1 MPTTTPRRN
10 KLQFRERAEL
20 LDFMLEVSAAT
31 SETLDLDELLQNVSN
46 IVSRVLHY
54 ELFAILLYNDREKDL
69 RIRYAVGHREEIVR
83 NLSIRLGEGIT
94 GTAAQK
100 REAILVKDVRQDE
113 RYLNAIDAVRT
124 ELAVPMLTRGRLVGV
139 IDVQSTRLGAYQ
151 EDDRSM
157 LRLIASRVATSIDNA
172 RLYRRAERQ
181 YRTLKTLRKIST
193 EISSILEL
201 DELLSTVA
209 TSVRS
214 LMSYDAFSILLVDE
228 EQQALRHRF
237 SIRYDQ
243 RVNTDNVP
251 LGKGITGTAV
261 ETRQAVRVH
270 DTTVDARYIASHAD
284 IRSEVAV
291 PLMLRDK
298 VIGVM
303 DVESDQLGY
312 FTEDHERTL
321 VLLAPQV
328 AAAIENAQLYQDIA
342 QRERH
347 MQEDLTAAHELQ
359 AILLPTE
366 PPEVRGMELGIG
378 FRPARQVS
386 GDIFDFF
393 EHRDQQMTIAFG
405 DSSGKGAAAALYGAL
420 VSGLMRTMANRH
432 RYPEQL
438 MKALNGKLIER
449 KVEARY
455 VTLLLMLWDPHSRTL
470 AMSNA
475 GATLPLICRGDEIVE
490 LKMEGV
496 PIGLLPDREYD
507 QVEFKARSGDLI
519 VLYSDG
525 VSDHMSPEGK
535 EYGRARLARIVR
547 QRCQLKPD
555 DLVAALFADLDK
567 FNTTLFDDQTLIVM
581 KVK

>member
-1 MPTTTPRRN
+1 
-10 KLQFRERAEL
+10 
-20 LDFMLEVSAAT
+20 MLEVAVAT

-46 IVSRVLHY
+46 IIRRVLHY
-54 ELFAILLYNDREKDL
+54 ELFAILLYNEREKDL

-83 NLSIRLGEGIT
+83 NLSIPLGEGIT
-94 GTAAQK
+94 GVAAQK
-100 REAILVKDVRQDE
+100 QEAILVKDVRQDE
-113 RYLNAIDAVRT
+113 RYLSAIDAVRT
-124 ELAVPMLTRGRLVGV
+124 ELAVPMVTRGRLVGV

-181 YRTLKTLRKIST
+181 YRTLKTLRKISN

-228 EQQALRHRF
+228 EQKALRHRF

-243 RVNTDNVP
+243 RVNTDNIP
-251 LGKGITGTAV
+251 LGKGITGSAV
-261 ETRQAVRVH
+261 EDKRAIRVH
-270 DTTVDARYIASHAD
+270 DTNIDARYIASHPE

-291 PLMLRDK
+291 PLMLHDK
-298 VIGVM
+298 VIGVL
-303 DVESDQLGY
+303 DVESEQLGY

-347 MQEDLTAAHELQ
+347 MQEDLMAAHELQ
-359 AILLPTE
+359 TILMPTE
-366 PPEVRGMELGIG
+366 APMVHGMEVAIG
-378 FRPARQVS
+378 FRPARAVS
-386 GDIFDFF
+386 GDVFDFF
-393 EHRDQQMTIAFG
+393 EHRDEQTAIAFG
-405 DSSGKGAAAALYGAL
+405 DSSGKGAAAALYGAV
-420 VSGLMRTMANRH
+420 VSGLMRTLAPRH
-432 RYPEQL
+432 RRPAQL
-438 MKALNGKLIER
+438 MKALNAKLIER

-455 VTLLLMLWDPHSRTL
+455 VTLLLLQWDPRSRSLT
-470 AMSNA
+470 MSNA
-475 GATLPLICRGDEIVE
+475 GGTVPLICRGDQVID
-490 LKMEGV
+490 LTLEGV

-507 QVEFKARSGDLI
+507 EVEFKAKPGDLI

-525 VSDHMSPEGK
+525 VSDHLSPEGK
-535 EYGRARLARIVR
+535 EYGRGRLSRFVR
-547 QRCQLKPD
+547 RRCWQKPD
-555 DLVAALFADLDK
+555 DVVKAVLADLDK

>member
-1 MPTTTPRRN
+1 MPTTTPRRS

-20 LDFMLEVSAAT
+20 LDFMLEVAQVTA
-31 SETLDLDELLQNVSN
+31 ETLDLDELLQNVSN
-46 IVSRVLHY
+46 IVRRVLHY
-54 ELFAILLYNDREKDL
+54 ELLAILLYNDRDKDL
-69 RIRYAVGHREEIVR
+69 RIRYAVGHREEIIR
-83 NLSIRLGEGIT
+83 NLSIPLGEGIT
-94 GTAAQK
+94 GAAAQN
-100 REAILVKDVRQDE
+100 REAILVKDVSQDD
-113 RYLNAIDAVRT
+113 RYLNALDAVRT

-139 IDVQSTRLGAYQ
+139 IDVQSTRAGAYQ

-157 LRLIASRVATSIDNA
+157 LRLIASRVATAIDNA

-181 YRTLKTLRKIST
+181 YRTLKTLRKISN
-193 EISSILEL
+193 EISSILDL

-209 TSVRS
+209 SSVRS

-228 EQQALRHRF
+228 AQKALRHRF

-251 LGKGITGTAV
+251 LGRGITGTAV
-261 ETRQAVRVH
+261 ETRQAIRVH
-270 DTTVDARYIASHAD
+270 DTSVDDRYIASHSD
-284 IRSEVAV
+284 IRSEIAV

-298 VIGVM
+298 VTGVM
-303 DVESDQLGY
+303 DVESDLLGY

-328 AAAIENAQLYQDIA
+328 AAAVENARLYQDIA
-342 QRERH
+342 QRERR
-347 MQEDLTAAHELQ
+347 MQEDLMAAHELQ
-359 AILLPTE
+359 TILMPTE
-366 PPEVRGMELGIG
+366 PPDVHGMEIAIG
-378 FRPARQVS
+378 LRPARLVS

-393 EHRDQQMTIAFG
+393 EHRDQQTAIAFG
-405 DSSGKGAAAALYGAL
+405 DSSGKGAAAALYGAV
-420 VSGLMRTMANRH
+420 VSGLMRTMASRNRH
-432 RYPEQL
+432 PAQL

-455 VTLLLMLWDPHSRTL
+455 VTLLLMLWDPHSRMLT
-470 AMSNA
+470 MSNA
-475 GATLPLICRGDEIVE
+475 GATVPLVYRGKEIIDVK
-490 LKMEGV
+490 LEGV

-507 QVEFKARSGDLI
+507 EVQFQTQADDLI

-535 EYGRARLARIVR
+535 DYGRTRLARIIR
-547 QRCQLKPD
+547 RHCWLKPD
-555 DLVAALFADLDK
+555 ELIKAVFADLDE
-567 FNTTLFDDQTLIVM
+567 FNTTLFDDQTLIIM

>member
-1 MPTTTPRRN
+1 VPTLTPRHSTL
-10 KLQFRERAEL
+10 KFRERAEL
-20 LDFMLEVSAAT
+20 LDFMLEVAQAT

-46 IVSRVLHY
+46 IVRRVLHY

-69 RIRYAVGHREEIVR
+69 RIRYAVGHREEVVR
-83 NLSIRLGEGIT
+83 NLSIPLGEGIT
-94 GTAAQK
+94 GVAAQN
-100 REAILVKDVRQDE
+100 REAILVKDVRLDD
-113 RYLNAIDAVRT
+113 RYLSSVDAVRT
-124 ELAVPMLTRGRLVGV
+124 EIAVPMVARGHLVGV

-151 EDDRSM
+151 EEDRSM
-157 LRLIASRVATSIDNA
+157 LRLIASRVAASIDNA

-181 YRTLKTLRKIST
+181 YRTLKTLRKISN

-201 DELLSTVA
+201 NELLNTVA

-251 LGKGITGTAV
+251 LGKGITGNAV
-261 ETRQAVRVH
+261 QARRAIRVH
-270 DTTVDARYIASHAD
+270 DTSADERYIASHAD
-284 IRSEVAV
+284 IRSEIAV
-291 PLMLRDK
+291 PLMLHDK

-328 AAAIENAQLYQDIA
+328 ATAIENAQLYEDIA
-342 QRERH
+342 QRERR
-347 MQEDLTAAHELQ
+347 MQEDLAAAHELQ
-359 AILLPTE
+359 TILMPTGD
-366 PPEVRGMELGIG
+366 PEVHGMEVAIG
-378 FRPARQVS
+378 FRPARMVS

-393 EHRDQQMTIAFG
+393 EHRDDQTAIAFG
-405 DSSGKGAAAALYGAL
+405 DSSGKGAAAALYGAV
-420 VSGLMRTMANRH
+420 VSGLMRTMARRLRH
-432 RYPEQL
+432 PAQL
-438 MKALNGKLIER
+438 MKALNERLIER

-455 VTLLLMLWDPHSRTL
+455 VTLLLMLWDAHSRTL
-470 AMSNA
+470 TMSNA
-475 GATLPLICRGDEIVE
+475 GATMPVVCRGKQIID
-490 LKMEGV
+490 LKIEGV

-507 QVEFKARSGDLI
+507 ELEFKTQPEDVI

-535 EYGRARLARIVR
+535 EYGRSRLSRVIR
-547 QRCQLKPD
+547 RRCWQKPED
-555 DLVAALFADLDK
+555 MVKAIFAELDK